1 MKEDDFHNPHFY
13 DIAQKDFCV
22 MDINS
27 ILEIM
32 GEEDCID
39 KFFDTELTSKL
50 RGGLRADKIA
60 LNLKTDMTYSI
71 EFESEGPSRRALHKH
86 AHYIVA
92 IGELIDK
99 PIKAISITTAET
111 EKQVKK
117 VDYGPAGTLYIKVL
131 PYCSIDGEEQLK
143 IIKNKLNNNE
153 NLNNND
159 LIFLTIG
166 LKTRFQRDMKEI
178 FKEFLEI
185 IKEIYNNPSVQKIDL
200 ERNIGKSLDE
210 NLEEILMWFMF
221 EGEKL
226 FGQKEFEKILEGFPM
241 ELTIS
246 KRVNQLFEE
255 EGKKQRKKETKEE
268 GKEEVAKNMLIKGF
282 DFDVIVKY
290 TGLSESRLSELKK
303 TI

>member
-1 MKEDDFHNPHFY
+1 M
-13 DIAQKDFCV
+13 
-22 MDINS
+22 
-27 ILEIM
+27 
-32 GEEDCID
+32 
-39 KFFDTELTSKL
+39 
-50 RGGLRADKIA
+50 RADKIA

-71 EFESEGPSRRALHKH
+71 EFESDGPSRRALHKH

-92 IGELIDK
+92 IGEYIDK
-99 PIKAISITTAET
+99 PIKAISITTSKT

-143 IIKNKLNNNE
+143 IIKNKLKNNE

-166 LKTRFQRDMKEI
+166 LKTKFQRDMKEI

-185 IKEIYNNPSVQKIDL
+185 IKEIYNNPSIQKIDL
-200 ERNIGKSLDE
+200 EKNIGKNLDE

-226 FGQKEFEKILEGFPM
+226 FGEKEFEKILEGFGM
-241 ELTIS
+241 ELTIT
-246 KRVNQLFEE
+246 KRVNQIFEE
-255 EGKKQRKKETKEE
+255 KGEE
-268 GKEEVAKNMLIKGF
+268 K
-282 DFDVIVKY
+282 
-290 TGLSESRLSELKK
+290 
-303 TI
+303 